1 MKAIAVAIVGMGP
14 RGLTVLER
22 ILEHAHSLPEASRLD
37 IEVFEPGDCGQGVH
51 PAGQS
56 DHLLINTVA
65 SQVTMFARQR
75 RGWRGR
81 AVPGAMG
88 APERLPAAWRSIPAH
103 LRGFGSGHHRRRP
116 SAAQPAGRIPVLG
129 LSARGRPAAGACRRV
144 PPQDP
149 RRGHRPARRWLRAG
163 AGKRCQAGSRLCL
176 SDHGPRLPQA
186 QCRRPPIPLVRRA
199 AQAGQSE
206 PGVLP
211 VAVSDTRAGADS
223 RHGHGRHTGIRTDR
237 ARRHRGLDH
246 RTRRSLRR
254 GRGRRPA
261 LPALRQ
267 SRACC
272 CSRAT
277 ACLSPRAA
285 STRKDLPAGT
295 RRAISRRRPCSPSAG
310 TDRSQRRR
318 PAGFP
323 GGRAADH
330 PGNGLCASRR
340 RHWSRGGCRHV
351 RAQPGRARR
360 HRGHPVAA
368 AQASVRVAGRV
379 PGFSMRWC
387 APTCARP
394 RRAIWAVR

>member
-1 MKAIAVAIVGMGP
+1 MDLGANSDESNSRGDRGHGSQGP
-14 RGLTVLER
+14 DGAGAHPGTCAFTAGSKPPGHRGVRTGRLRSGRPSRRPVR
-22 ILEHAHSLPEASRLD
+22 PSAHQYRGFAGDDVR
-37 IEVFEPGDCGQGVH
+37 PG
-51 PAGQS
+51 
-56 DHLLINTVA
+56 
-65 SQVTMFARQR
+65 QR

-267 SRACC
+267 GAG
-272 CSRAT
+272 
-277 ACLSPRAA
+277 PAA
-285 STRKDLPAGT
+285 VLAQLPAF
-295 RRAISRRRPCSPSAG
+295 RRARHQPERTYRPAPGALFHAAGRAVPSAG

-323 GGRAADH
+323 GGRAAPDH
-330 PGNGLCASRR
+330 PGNGLRVPRR
-340 RHWSRGGCRHV
+340 RHV
-351 RAQPGRARR
+351 RA
-360 HRGHPVAA
+360 
-368 AQASVRVAGRV
+368 
-379 PGFSMRWC
+379 
-387 APTCARP
+387 
-394 RRAIWAVR
+394 